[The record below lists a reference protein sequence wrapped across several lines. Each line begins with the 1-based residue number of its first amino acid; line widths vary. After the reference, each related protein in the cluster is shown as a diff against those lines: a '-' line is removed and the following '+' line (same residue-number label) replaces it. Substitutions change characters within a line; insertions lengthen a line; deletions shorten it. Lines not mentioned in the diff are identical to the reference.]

1 MTENIDRSPN
11 DWWKNSEYEPVMAGL
26 LEQRMREAD
35 TNLLEQ
41 RMREADTNLARNL
54 SQTLYGDQRLVM
66 GNYRAIHRR
75 WQCILDRINAYR
87 WRIVNAWLV
96 LTGKADI
103 E

>member
-11 DWWKNSEYEPVMAGL
+11 DWWKNSEYEPVMAG
-26 LEQRMREAD
+26 
-35 TNLLEQ
+35 LLEQ